1 MYICVYVC
9 VCVCVCIHMHMSIRT
24 YVYMPMHACV
34 RACMHTYITL
44 HYSTLHCITLHYIH
58 TPMYYVSMHL
68 YAHVHIYTHRCTCIY
83 IYTYTH
89 TRIVIEYDSAPCS
102 NVSMPE
108 APETL
113 QNLIEPLTG
122 GCQNYGTFLGP

>member
-1 MYICVYVC
+1 
-9 VCVCVCIHMHMSIRT
+9 MHM
-24 YVYMPMHACV
+24 Y
-34 RACMHTYITL
+34 
-44 HYSTLHCITLHYIH
+44 
-58 TPMYYVSMHL
+58 
-68 YAHVHIYTHRCTCIY
+68 IY
-83 IYTYTH
+83 IYIHADARAYIYIHTH

-113 QNLIEPLTG
+113 QNLIEPLMG